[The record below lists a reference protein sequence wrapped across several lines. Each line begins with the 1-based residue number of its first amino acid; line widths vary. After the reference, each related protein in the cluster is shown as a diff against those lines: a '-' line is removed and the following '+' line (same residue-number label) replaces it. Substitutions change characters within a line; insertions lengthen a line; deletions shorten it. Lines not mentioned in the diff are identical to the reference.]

1 LNKIRA
7 GKHVRE
13 ALQGENSLD
22 IQARHNLYKT
32 QLMCILIGYYRSS
45 HVTIYSQ
52 ILLRK
57 LQIFQKVKYI
67 VSPILIFPVS

>member
-52 ILLRK
+52 ILL
-57 LQIFQKVKYI
+57 
-67 VSPILIFPVS
+67 